1 MRLFFL
7 LFLIFPL
14 LELALLIRVGS
25 SIGVLPTLGLLVL
38 GGIIGILLMRLAG
51 FSTAWR
57 ARERIARG
65 EVPER
70 EMLQGLVMVIG
81 GGLIFLPGFI
91 SDLLGL
97 LILFPPTRRL
107 MLKQLQRRVEAQVQ
121 RQRAF
126 RQDFEQGSPPP
137 PPGPQRPNVIEGEW
151 ERRDK

>member
-1 MRLFFL
+1 MRFFFL
-7 LFLIFPL
+7 LFLLFPL
-14 LELALLIRVGS
+14 AELALLIRVGS
-25 SIGVLPTLGLLVL
+25 AIGVLPTLGLLVL
-38 GGIIGILLMRLAG
+38 GGVIGVLLMRLAG

-65 EVPER
+65 ELPER

-81 GGLIFLPGFI
+81 GGLIFLPGFL

-97 LILFPPTRRL
+97 LVLFPPTRRM
-107 MLKQLQRRVEAQVQ
+107 MLGLLQRKVELQVQ

-126 RQDFEQGSPPP
+126 RQDFENNTPPH
-137 PPGPQRPNVIEGEW
+137 PQRPQRPDVIEGEW